1 VQEKILFNHGD
12 LVLHPWNDEPTPVL
26 EIIHVKLDTEQGQR
40 YERFVL
46 VNGFMDKESH
56 FVKC

>member
-1 VQEKILFNHGD
+1 MLFSHGD

-26 EIIHVKLDTEQGQR
+26 KIIHVKLDEEQGQR

-46 VNGFMDKESH
+46 VDGFMDKESN

>member
-1 VQEKILFNHGD
+1 VQEKILFNRGD

-26 EIIHVKLDTEQGQR
+26 EIIHVESETEQGQR
-40 YERFVL
+40 YQRFVL
-46 VNGFMDKESH
+46 VDGFMDKESH